1 VLSDHLDLSSV
12 LAFLLSR
19 VSVGEESNNNVIMA
33 SKVSALEKLKA
44 DRSYLEELKRKSEKE
59 RKRRQSSSQKHKEEQ
74 KLKRQRE
81 QQELKDEQQR
91 REERQR
97 RLAKVSVD
105 VSVSL
110 KKVVDHLVEVK
121 QLLPLDQV
129 FKQLGCK
136 GSKLKLLELLKKSTY
151 VEVRDE
157 VKPVLVKFKSKY
169 DINNKEELLDYMFKQ
184 WKQPLGN
191 DAPLG
196 LLVDDVA
203 DSYFDC
209 DKDVESLVSEGQF
222 YQVLNPKTQQK
233 FLFFPDRTTQVKPL
247 TPALAGLWNDQKIN
261 EPGHTLDDLLKESG
275 IAPATRCS
283 KWSKLGR
290 SNKIDKKKKQKQK
303 REYQPRNVTNAHMPE
318 LFKAKQ
324 PNTFN

>member
-1 VLSDHLDLSSV
+1 VPLSLL
-12 LAFLLSR
+12 FLLSAKKAR
-19 VSVGEESNNNVIMA
+19 CAMS

-74 KLKRQRE
+74 KLKRLRE
-81 QQELKDEQQR
+81 QQELKEEQQR

-136 GSKLKLLELLKKSTY
+136 GSKLKLLELLKKSSF
-151 VEVRDE
+151 VEVKDDT
-157 VKPVLVKFKSKY
+157 KPVLVKYKSKY
-169 DINNKEELLDYMFKQ
+169 DINNKSELLDYMFKQ
-184 WKQPLGN
+184 WKQPSTNL
-191 DAPLG
+191 DVPLG
-196 LLVDDVA
+196 LLVEDVA

-209 DKDVESLVSEGQF
+209 DKDIESLVSDGQF
-222 YQVLNPKTQQK
+222 YQVVNPKTQQK
-233 FLFFPDRTTQVKPL
+233 VLFFPDRTTQAKPL
-247 TPALAGLWNDQKIN
+247 NPALVSLWNEQKLN
-261 EPGHTLDDLLKESG
+261 EPGKSLDDLLKDSG

-283 KWSKLGR
+283 KWSRLGK
-290 SNKIDKKKKQKQK
+290 SSKIAKKKIKQK

-324 PNTFN
+324 PSTFN

>member
-1 VLSDHLDLSSV
+1 MPLGLL
-12 LAFLLSR
+12 FLLSAKKAR
-19 VSVGEESNNNVIMA
+19 CAMS

-74 KLKRQRE
+74 KLKRLRE
-81 QQELKDEQQR
+81 QQELKEEQQR

-136 GSKLKLLELLKKSTY
+136 GSKLKLLELLKKSSF
-151 VEVRDE
+151 VEVKDDT
-157 VKPVLVKFKSKY
+157 KPVLVKYKSKY
-169 DINNKEELLDYMFKQ
+169 DINNKSELLDYMFKQ
-184 WKQPLGN
+184 WKQPSTNL
-191 DAPLG
+191 DVPLG
-196 LLVDDVA
+196 LLVEDVA

-209 DKDVESLVSEGQF
+209 DKDIESLVSDGQF
-222 YQVLNPKTQQK
+222 YQVVNPKTQQK
-233 FLFFPDRTTQVKPL
+233 VLFFPDRTTQAKPL
-247 TPALAGLWNDQKIN
+247 NPALVSLWNEQKLN
-261 EPGHTLDDLLKESG
+261 EPGKSLDDLLKDSG

-283 KWSKLGR
+283 KWSRLGK
-290 SNKIDKKKKQKQK
+290 SSKIAKKKIKQK

-324 PNTFN
+324 PSTFN